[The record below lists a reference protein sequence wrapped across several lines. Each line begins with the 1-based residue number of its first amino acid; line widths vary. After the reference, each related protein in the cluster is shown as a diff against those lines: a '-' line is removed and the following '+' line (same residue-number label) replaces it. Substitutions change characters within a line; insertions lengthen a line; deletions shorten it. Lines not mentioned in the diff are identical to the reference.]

1 MRTFFRIWF
10 SYILPNTE
18 KRPNNVREC
27 SKACYQIGKSTARK
41 TYSEHLKSLGLPS
54 LQYRRLR
61 NDMVQTYKIVR
72 DIDIVDKDKLFTIVT
87 ETRTRGHKYKL
98 FKRRSRLNIRKN
110 VFSNRVVNTW
120 NNLPSSVV
128 VTPSVNSFKSRLNRH
143 WTYHPSKFNPPCY
156 IPHATGQIAR
166 YSQQC
171 SNAPQEAE
179 MA

>member
-1 MRTFFRIWF
+1 M
-10 SYILPNTE
+10 
-18 KRPNNVREC
+18 
-27 SKACYQIGKSTARK
+27 
-41 TYSEHLKSLGLPS
+41 
-54 LQYRRLR
+54 
-61 NDMVQTYKIVR
+61 
-72 DIDIVDKDKLFTIVT
+72 DKDKLFTIVT

-110 VFSNRVVNTW
+110 VFSNRVVDTW

-128 VTPSVNSFKSRLNRH
+128 EAPSANSFKSRLNRH
-143 WTYHPSKFNPPCY
+143 WTNHPSKFNPPCY

-166 YSQQC
+166 YSQKC

>member
-1 MRTFFRIWF
+1 
-10 SYILPNTE
+10 
-18 KRPNNVREC
+18 
-27 SKACYQIGKSTARK
+27 
-41 TYSEHLKSLGLPS
+41 
-54 LQYRRLR
+54 
-61 NDMVQTYKIVR
+61 MVQTYKIVR

-110 VFSNRVVNTW
+110 VFSNRVVDTW

-128 VTPSVNSFKSRLNRH
+128 EAPSVNSFKSRLNRH
-143 WTYHPSKFNPPCY
+143 WTNHPSKFNPPRY